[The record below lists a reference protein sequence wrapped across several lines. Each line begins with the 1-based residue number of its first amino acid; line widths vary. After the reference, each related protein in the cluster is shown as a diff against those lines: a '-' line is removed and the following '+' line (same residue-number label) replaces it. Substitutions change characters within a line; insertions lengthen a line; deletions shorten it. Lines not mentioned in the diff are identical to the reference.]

1 LLQTLKNEKKK
12 NNGFTN
18 QLASFGNCTLLAA
31 QDEFLLYFF
40 RGWYKAAMVV
50 ETDYYFQIMRL
61 MVVSI
66 YSRQPNFLLI
76 GYQFEPHFI

>member
-50 ETDYYFQIMRL
+50 ETDYYFQIMKVDGRIHIFKATKFF
-61 MVVSI
+61 VDWISV
-66 YSRQPNFLLI
+66 
-76 GYQFEPHFI
+76 